1 MSTNKREEGEGGQG
15 EHFEMLMKINVMNY
29 SNLPD

>member
-1 MSTNKREEGEGGQG
+1 MSTNNMEGEGGQG
-15 EHFEMLMKINVMNY
+15 KHFEMLMNINIMNY

>member
-1 MSTNKREEGEGGQG
+1 MSTNNMEGEGGQG
-15 EHFEMLMKINVMNY
+15 KHFEMLMNINMNY